1 MPDVT
6 KLKKSVCY
14 RLQRLRSERQSVAY
28 PRHRA
33 GAVSFSGLN
42 YRKIPFRQSATV
54 RNALNIE
61 SGFVREIEQIL
72 DFWFGACGPNGALD
86 PAKKKM
92 WFGDGRKYDAVIRKR
107 FGKLHSRA
115 SRGEL
120 DVQWAAMPRGR
131 IALIVVLDQMSRH
144 IHRGTPAAFAQDPAA
159 QRLAVT
165 GVEKSVDQELVP
177 AQRVFFFLPFEHAE
191 DLELQRL
198 GVRCFDGLARTVSE
212 PFRKEYESFADYA
225 RRHCEIV
232 ERFGRFPHRNQPL
245 GRVSTPEEI
254 KFLKQPGSS
263 F

>member
-6 KLKKSVCY
+6 KLNKSVCY
-14 RLQRLRSERQSVAY
+14 RLQKLRSERQSVAY

-72 DFWFGACGPNGALD
+72 DFWFGACGTDGALD
-86 PAKKKM
+86 STKQKM
-92 WFGDGRKYDAVIRKR
+92 WFGDGRQFDAVIHTS
-107 FGKLHSRA
+107 FGALHERVV
-115 SRGEL
+115 RGEL
-120 DVQWAAMPRGR
+120 DQEWSVTPRGR

-144 IHRGTPAAFAQDPAA
+144 IHRGTPTAFAQDPAA

-165 GVEKSVDQELVP
+165 GVEKRVDRELIP

-198 GVRCFDGLARTVSE
+198 GVRCFDGLARTVAE
-212 PFRKEYESFADYA
+212 PCRKEYESFADYA

-232 ERFGRFPHRNQPL
+232 ERFGRSPHRNQLL
-245 GRVSTPEEI
+245 GRASTPEEI